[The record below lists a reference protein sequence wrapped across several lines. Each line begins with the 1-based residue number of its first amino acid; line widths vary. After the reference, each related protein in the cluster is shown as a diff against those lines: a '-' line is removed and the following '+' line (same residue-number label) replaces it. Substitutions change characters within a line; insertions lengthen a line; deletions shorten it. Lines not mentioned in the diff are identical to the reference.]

1 MNRRFFIIVGS
12 IVVVVGLLL
21 LFFSG
26 GYEKEP
32 SSLVTRVQQGEFE
45 VVVTTTGELQAKQS
59 EEITGPEGLRNRS
72 LGIREVKILDL
83 VDEGTVVDSGDYVAT
98 LDKTEAMSKL
108 QDIEDE
114 LEKKKSEYLKAR
126 LDTAM
131 ELKKL
136 RNELIDKEYSVE
148 EKELRMKQS
157 KYEPPATRRQAKIEY
172 QRAKRAFKQA
182 KENYSLQV
190 EQAEAKMRE
199 VAINLEKQRRMKE
212 EMEQMLGN
220 FKIYAPQ
227 NGMVI
232 YKKGWDGKKR
242 KEGSTISPWDLTVAK
257 LPDLSTLVSKTYVN
271 EIDISKVKMGQNV
284 EITVDAFPNKQ
295 YKGEVTEVANI
306 GQELK
311 KTGAKVFEV
320 VITLHEAD
328 SILRPSMT
336 TSNRIV
342 TSQYRDVNYLPLEA
356 VFSEDN
362 SHFVYTLNRKK
373 REIKVGETNANHI
386 IVKQLSAGKKVR
398 LNKPDNPGKFDL
410 VELKHSEEQS
420 DD

>member
-1 MNRRFFIIVGS
+1 MKKRLFIIVGS
-12 IVVVVGLLL
+12 IVIVGGLLL

-26 GYEKEP
+26 GYEEKR

-59 EEITGPEGLRNRS
+59 EKITGPEGLRSRS

-83 VDEGTVVDSGDYVAT
+83 VDEGTVVDSGDYVAE

-114 LEKKKSEYLKAR
+114 LEKKKSEYIKTK

-131 ELKKL
+131 ELKEL
-136 RNELIDKEYSVE
+136 RNKLIDKEYSVE
-148 EKELRMKQS
+148 EKKLRMKQS
-157 KYEPPATRRQAKIEY
+157 QYEPPATKRQAKIEY
-172 QRAKRAFKQA
+172 QRAKRELKQA

-199 VAINLEKQRRMKE
+199 VSINLAKQRRMKK
-212 EMEQMLGN
+212 EMAQMLEN
-220 FKIYAPQ
+220 FRIYAPQ

-257 LPDLSTLVSKTYVN
+257 LPDLSSLVSRTYVN
-271 EIDISKVKMGQNV
+271 EIDISKVKTGQNV
-284 EITVDAFPNKQ
+284 EITVDAFPNKK
-295 YKGEVTEVANI
+295 YKGRVTEVANI

-320 VITLHEAD
+320 IITLHETD

-336 TSNRIV
+336 TSNRII
-342 TSQYRDVNYLPLEA
+342 TSQYDDVKYLPLEA

-362 SHFVYTLNRKK
+362 SHFVYTIGQKK
-373 REIKVGETNANHI
+373 REIRVGETNENYI
-386 IVKQLSAGKKVR
+386 IVKEIPAGKKVY
-398 LNKPDNPGKFDL
+398 LNKPDKPEKFTLIELNNP
-410 VELKHSEEQS
+410 EEQPN
-420 DD
+420 D